1 LRQRIYG
8 RTVREVN
15 DIDGSVPPVYVS
27 RPLAAFWNRPVH
39 ELVTVPQPTFTPD
52 ERERRRLYSLLAMSL
67 VFEFWNG
74 NKYGDEGEYPWR
86 EQQRLRDG
94 RYRGG
99 TYLGHNI
106 AAIAVDGD
114 GRVIDFDFNHNK
126 VFNSSVEHAESR
138 LIRRVF
144 SLAHLQE
151 KWRPALAAAPPADAS
166 PVEGTSYATV
176 LSDVTVYTTLEPCA
190 QCAGIMALGLVHE
203 VVFLQ
208 RDPGEYLVGNI
219 LHNLTKEG
227 ARAPLPIP
235 AGDFGFEYFDQ
246 LNDGYQAFKTS
257 IRQRPF
263 YISPRWTDRSPA
275 IAAFLCT
282 DNALDIYRR
291 ARDELRSFRPQ
302 FPANAEPHRGVV
314 EFVEYA
320 HSHGRRGTPHRV

>member
-1 LRQRIYG
+1 MFG
-8 RTVREVN
+8 RTVRGVN
-15 DIDGSVPPVYVS
+15 DIDGSVLPVYVGH
-27 RPLAAFWNRPVH
+27 PLADFWNRPVH
-39 ELVTVPQPTFTPD
+39 ELVTVPQPTFTAE
-52 ERERRRLYSLLAMSL
+52 ERERWRLFSLLAMSL

-74 NKYGDEGEYPWR
+74 NKYGDHGEYPWR
-86 EQQRLRDG
+86 EQQRLPGG
-94 RYRGG
+94 RYSGG

-144 SLAHLQE
+144 SLAQLQE
-151 KWRPALAAAPPADAS
+151 EWRPTLGPAPPTNARGS
-166 PVEGTSYATV
+166 PAAGTSYATV

-235 AGDFGFEYFDQ
+235 AGEFGFEYFDE
-246 LNDGYQAFKTS
+246 LNDAYQGFKAE
-257 IRQRPF
+257 IPQRPF
-263 YISPRWTDRSPA
+263 YISPRWKDSSPA

-282 DNALDIYRR
+282 DDALEIYRQ
-291 ARDELRSFRPQ
+291 ARDELRSFQPQ
-302 FPANAEPHRGVV
+302 FPANAQPHAGVV
-314 EFVEYA
+314 QFLEYA
-320 HSHGRRGTPHRV
+320 RSHGQRGTPHRV